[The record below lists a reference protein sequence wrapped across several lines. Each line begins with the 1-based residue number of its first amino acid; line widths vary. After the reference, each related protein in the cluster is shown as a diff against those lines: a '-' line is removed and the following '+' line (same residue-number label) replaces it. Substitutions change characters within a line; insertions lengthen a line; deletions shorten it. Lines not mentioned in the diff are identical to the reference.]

1 MEHAFSFILCGELV
15 MTVNIP
21 VQERNATCTIVA
33 SVGSL
38 HDALVLKF
46 HLKLSM
52 LPIKMAE

>member
-1 MEHAFSFILCGELV
+1 

-38 HDALVLKF
+38 MRWY
-46 HLKLSM
+46 LS
-52 LPIKMAE
+52 PI